1 MLVET
6 QAPEGYNLLK
16 NPIYF
21 EITSKYEN
29 GVLVEHNTTNGYYEM
44 TVINKK
50 GFTLPETGGMGTIIF
65 TVVGLGMMTVAA
77 SAYVI
82 MKRKDTQK

>member
-1 MLVET
+1 
-6 QAPEGYNLLK
+6 
-16 NPIYF
+16 
-21 EITSKYEN
+21 
-29 GVLVEHNTTNGYYEM
+29 M